1 MDQIAY
7 YRDFAGR
14 VDTLRRSLVDLLWSL
29 KQKGEK
35 IAAYGAAA
43 KATTLLSYCNI
54 DKRLIDYVV
63 DLNKFKHGR
72 YMGSNHLPIFSPA
85 KVLDEMP
92 DYVLLLSW
100 NFKEEILCQQDE
112 YRRKGGKFIVPIPTP
127 EIV

>member
-1 MDQIAY
+1 
-7 YRDFAGR
+7 
-14 VDTLRRSLVDLLWSL
+14 LVELLWSL
-29 KQKGEK
+29 KRQGEK

-63 DLNKFKHGR
+63 DLNEFKHGR
-72 YMGSNHLPIFSPA
+72 YMGSNHLPISSPK

-100 NFKEEILCQQDE
+100 NFKEEILRQQDE
-112 YRRKGGKFIVPIPTP
+112 YRRKGGKFIVPIPFP